1 MEPAVIVIFEV
12 LPVVVVEPCVQR
24 KSTQMVFFPGPDIFL
39 LCFCQGIFFIL
50 IIFIFILLF
59 VLFLI
64 LFLLFVLFFLVL
76 FFFRFFLRFLLLFGG
91 SLFGGVFQLFGFSG
105 VPAVFFSRF
114 VLVSICG
121 FLVLAGFCCV
131 LRSAVFGRFRGF
143 VFGKGFGGIGG
154 GSCGSVPGGNSRDG
168 GVGRR
173 SGSRACSALVRFG
186 GIRGSGPGR
195 AGSAVLGRIL
205 VSPV

>member
-1 MEPAVIVIFEV
+1 MPRADKDKVIAGFFYLFPVDLSLKLRDIDSPADSVIVIALVMEPAVIVIFEV

-154 GSCGSVPGGNSRDG
+154 GT
-168 GVGRR
+168 
-173 SGSRACSALVRFG
+173 AE
-186 GIRGSGPGR
+186 
-195 AGSAVLGRIL
+195 
-205 VSPV
+205 